1 MLGRMNGDPEARTGD
16 EEEVLFDAELTP
28 HRSLPPEGFVL
39 LMGLIG
45 LISFVAGVM
54 FFVVGAWP
62 VVGFLGLD
70 LLLIYLAFRASYRSG
85 RAYETLRLTRH
96 DLTLKRVD
104 SWGRA
109 QRWQLPSTWLQVLI
123 DDTPQRQSQLTL
135 RSHGRSLV
143 VGSFLTPEERVDLA
157 KALRRA
163 LAKARCAP
171 APR

>member
-1 MLGRMNGDPEARTGD
+1 MTEDRETEDRG

-28 HRSLPPEGFVL
+28 HRSLSPEGFFL
-39 LMGLIG
+39 LMALIG
-45 LISFVAGVM
+45 LISFAAGAL

-85 RAYETLRLTRH
+85 RAYETLRLTRR

-109 QRWQLPSTWLQVLI
+109 QRWRLPSTRTCSQVEGS
-123 DDTPQRQSQLTL
+123 RQ
-135 RSHGRSLV
+135 
-143 VGSFLTPEERVDLA
+143 
-157 KALRRA
+157 
-163 LAKARCAP
+163 RCARP
-171 APR
+171 PPSTRLSVRSRRVRRRVS

>member
-1 MLGRMNGDPEARTGD
+1 MLGRMNGDPEARAGD

>member
-1 MLGRMNGDPEARTGD
+1 MNEDPEARPGD

-39 LMGLIG
+39 MMGLIG
-45 LISFVAGVM
+45 LVSFAAGAL

-85 RAYETLRLTRH
+85 RAYETLRLTRR
-96 DLTLKRVD
+96 DLTLRRVD

-135 RSHGRSLV
+135 RSHGRSLT
-143 VGSFLTPEERVDLA
+143 VGSFLTPEERIELA
-157 KALRRA
+157 RALRQA

-171 APR
+171 AAREV

>member
-1 MLGRMNGDPEARTGD
+1 MTGNPESEAGA
-16 EEEVLFDAELTP
+16 EEVLFDAELTP

-45 LISFVAGVM
+45 LVSFAAGAM

-85 RAYETLRLTRH
+85 RAYETLRLTRR

-104 SWGRA
+104 SRGRA
-109 QRWQLPSTWLQVLI
+109 QRWQLPSTWLQVLV
-123 DDTPQRQSQLTL
+123 DDTPHHQSRLTL

-157 KALRRA
+157 RALRRA
-163 LAKARCAP
+163 LARAHGAP
-171 APR
+171 AAPKA

>member
-135 RSHGRSLV
+135 RSHGRSLWV
-143 VGSFLTPEERVDLA
+143 VSFLTPEERVDLA

>member
-1 MLGRMNGDPEARTGD
+1 MIADPEPRDGG

-39 LMGLIG
+39 LMGLVG
-45 LISFVAGVM
+45 LVSFAAGAL

-85 RAYETLRLTRH
+85 RAYETLRLTRR

-109 QRWQLPSTWLQVLI
+109 QRLVGPPAAVAGPEGQV
-123 DDTPQRQSQLTL
+123 DQQQ
-135 RSHGRSLV
+135 V
-143 VGSFLTPEERVDLA
+143 EAEEADHRPGADHEE
-157 KALRRA
+157 
-163 LAKARCAP
+163 
-171 APR
+171 

>member
-1 MLGRMNGDPEARTGD
+1 MTGNPQTRED
-16 EEEVLFDAELTP
+16 GEEEVLFDAELTP

-45 LISFVAGVM
+45 LISFAAGAM

-85 RAYETLRLTRH
+85 RAYETLRLTRR

-109 QRWQLPSTWLQVLI
+109 QRWQLPSTWLQVLV
-123 DDTPQRQSQLTL
+123 DDTPQHQSQLTL
-135 RSHGRSLV
+135 RSHGRSLI

-157 KALRRA
+157 RALRQA
-163 LAKARCAP
+163 LAKGRCAP

>member
-1 MLGRMNGDPEARTGD
+1 MTGNPQTRED
-16 EEEVLFDAELTP
+16 GEEEVLFDAELTP

-45 LISFVAGVM
+45 LISFAAGAM

-85 RAYETLRLTRH
+85 RAYETLRLTRR

-123 DDTPQRQSQLTL
+123 DDTPPHQSRLTL
-135 RSHGRSLV
+135 RSHGRSLI

-157 KALRRA
+157 RALRRA
-163 LAKARCAP
+163 LARARCAP

>member
-1 MLGRMNGDPEARTGD
+1 MTGD
-16 EEEVLFDAELTP
+16 QETREDGEEEVLFNAELTP

-45 LISFVAGVM
+45 LISFAAGAM

-85 RAYETLRLTRH
+85 RAYETLRLTRR

-109 QRWQLPSTWLQVLI
+109 QRWRLPSTWLQVLV
-123 DDTPQRQSQLTL
+123 DDTPQHQSQLTL
-135 RSHGRSLV
+135 RSHGRSLI

-157 KALRRA
+157 RALRQA
-163 LAKARCAP
+163 LARGRCAP
-171 APR
+171 EPR